1 MSFSTMSC
9 ALLEHEHSNTRNG
22 GWDRV
27 KWRRRCGRLT
37 HEVIVIV
44 RSMLCVEWNIYNC
57 KLIYTDGS
65 LKKKTRRIYLA
76 LKKYKLYL
84 EILSRYKRGIYENT
98 EEKEKKMIERKK
110 LFGQRNLWRQWREKE
125 RRW

>member
-84 EILSRYKRGIYENT
+84 EILKGYKRDIQRR
-98 EEKEKKMIERKK
+98 KKMIERENCLDREIYEDTEEKK
-110 LFGQRNLWRQWREKE
+110 KE
-125 RRW
+125 GGSLG